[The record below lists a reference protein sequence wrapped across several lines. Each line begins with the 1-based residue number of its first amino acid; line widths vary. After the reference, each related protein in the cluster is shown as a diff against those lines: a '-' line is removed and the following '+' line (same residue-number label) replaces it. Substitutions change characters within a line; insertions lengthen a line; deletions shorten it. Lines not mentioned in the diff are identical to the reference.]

1 MSYDDNNRNDPDR
14 GAYTPPDDDDLPF
27 RRGGFDA
34 RGGANSGVSPSG
46 AAS

>member
-34 RGGANSGVSPSG
+34 RGGLPRSPFP
-46 AAS
+46 